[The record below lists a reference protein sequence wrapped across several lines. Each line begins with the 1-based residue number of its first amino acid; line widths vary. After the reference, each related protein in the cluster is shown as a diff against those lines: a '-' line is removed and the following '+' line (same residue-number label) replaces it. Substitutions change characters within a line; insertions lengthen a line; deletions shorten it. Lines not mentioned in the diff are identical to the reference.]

1 MISQIQ
7 ESQRDLNVSEQYQ
20 CILHYSVRA
29 CVTRSTNFVLLTT
42 YQLYAFSYCVTGELH
57 PVINLDVSTGGLP
70 VPVGI
75 THCEKIITS
84 NQRTKLRHNC
94 ILIPRATIGN
104 KNSNLRSIKGSH
116 PSFLLKNARS
126 LLPKIDELTS
136 LLSTNPVDLVAIT
149 ESWLHNDVQDSLLH
163 INGFNLFRNDIA
175 MLLRV

>member
-29 CVTRSTNFVLLTT
+29 CVTRSTNFVLSTT

-57 PVINLDVSTGGLP
+57 PVINLDVSTGGMP
-70 VPVGI
+70 VPVG
-75 THCEKIITS
+75 IITS

-94 ILIPRATIGN
+94 IPIPRATIGN

-126 LLPKIDELTS
+126 LLPKIDDFS
-136 LLSTNPVDLVAIT
+136 S
-149 ESWLHNDVQDSLLH
+149 
-163 INGFNLFRNDIA
+163 
-175 MLLRV
+175 